1 MSWYLTIFFVK
12 TIVNGNRNGML
23 LDMTGDQSVLDEA
36 MNSAENFLLNML
48 PLDLGNPADPAP
60 DFRATEHPWIKAA
73 REEMTSSNPIHDEG
87 IVVSTQVAYVG
98 EGGQLYEPGDDV
110 SGSTSVVSH
119 YLTTGY
125 MWDVIRAKYGAY
137 GAYSSFSQTDGV
149 HTMFTYRDPNK
160 PDETLALFHAAADS
174 ILSDASSET
183 LTRNKNA
190 AITTAVIGTIGSLD
204 GSALSAA
211 SAGYVALIRYLRGES
226 SVARQEWRNQIISTS
241 IEDFVDFG
249 NRMKSWKSPS
259 QAIVA
264 SQSAFADMK
273 DRVGVELSLFGVQ

>member
-1 MSWYLTIFFVK
+1 
-12 TIVNGNRNGML
+12 
-23 LDMTGDQSVLDEA
+23 MTGDQSVLDEA
-36 MNSAENFLLNML
+36 MDSAENFLLNML
-48 PLDLGNPADPAP
+48 PLDLGNPADPTP

-73 REEMTSSNPIHDEG
+73 REEMLASNPINDEG

-149 HTMFTYRDPNK
+149 QTLFTYRDPNK
-160 PDETLALFHAAADS
+160 PDETLGLFHAAADS
-174 ILSDASSET
+174 ILSDASSDT
-183 LTRNKNA
+183 LTRKKNA

-204 GSALSAA
+204 GSALSAGA
-211 SAGYVALIRYLRGES
+211 AGYVALVRHLRGES
-226 SVARQEWRNQIISTS
+226 SVARQEWRNQIINTS
-241 IEDFVDFG
+241 VDDFVDFA
-249 NRMKSWKSPS
+249 NRMKSWKNPS

-264 SQSAFADMK
+264 SESAFAEMK
-273 DRVGVELSLFGVQ
+273 DRVGVELSLFRAQ